1 MVGITFGCYIPMHTG
16 HTSLIYKALAEND
29 EVIIGVCGFD
39 NDRGKDF
46 IPFRTRYELVKQE
59 FGELDRVKIV
69 LIDDSKL
76 FLDGTFTLENWRVWC
91 IELFDQAG
99 IDPNSECKWY
109 MGEPSYE
116 EKIKQLYP
124 NHKFYVADRNDI
136 PISGTMIRKNP
147 LKYRHLL
154 APSFFRYCEEKGII
168 RSMITED
175 RLHHIISVA
184 RKAYK
189 TAKDL
194 GYDEQFAREMFALGW
209 NHDMGY
215 EFDPEHHEVVGAE
228 LLNGWKYSEFIENHG
243 TIPLTVTNEWLI
255 LNYADMTVSPT
266 GEDTTLDDRLKE
278 IEQRYGKDH
287 KWYKLSE
294 DVVNILKLHFKEA

>member
-1 MVGITFGCYIPMHTG
+1 MIGITFGCYIPMHTG
-16 HTSLIYKALAEND
+16 HSSLIYKALSEND

-59 FGELDRVKIV
+59 FKNFQRVKIV

-76 FLDGTFTLENWRVWC
+76 FLDGTFTLENWKVWC
-91 IELFDQAG
+91 KELFDQANV
-99 IDPNSECKWY
+99 DPTKKCKWY
-109 MGEPSYE
+109 MGEQSYAD
-116 EKIKQLYP
+116 KIRQLYP
-124 NHKFYVADRNDI
+124 NHEFYIANRKDI

-154 APSFFRYCEEKGII
+154 SPIFFEYCKEHGII
-168 RSMITED
+168 KCEITED
-175 RLHHIISVA
+175 RLHHIVGVA

-189 TAKDL
+189 VAKDL
-194 GYDEQFAREMFALGW
+194 GHDENYAREMFALGW
-209 NHDMGY
+209 NHDIAY
-215 EFDPEHHEVVGAE
+215 EFDPEHHEELGAK
-228 LLNGWKYSEFIENHG
+228 LLSDWKYSKYIGNHG
-243 TIPLTVTNEWLI
+243 QTPTIVDKEWLI
-255 LNYADMTVSPT
+255 LNYADMTTSPT
-266 GEDTTLDDRLKE
+266 GEDTTLDERLKE

-287 KWYKLSE
+287 KWYKLAE